1 MVLIRLIVGP
11 LQVNCYILADEKTK
25 EAVVI
30 DPGDDAKDILKIIRE
45 KGFNIKYII
54 NTHAHFDHVGANRA
68 LKEATGAELLLHEA
82 DAGELAA
89 ASNQS
94 RSFGMGLVV
103 SPPAD
108 RYVKHGDIVTAGEVS
123 LKILHTPG
131 HTPGGISLLEQGMV
145 FTGDSLFAGSIGR
158 TDFPGGDLLTLLR
171 SIKTNLMV
179 LPDETKVFSGHG
191 PASTIG
197 DERRDNPF
205 LNSESGFE

>member
-30 DPGDDAKDILKIIRE
+30 DPGDDAGEILKIIIE
-45 KGFNIKYII
+45 KDFNVKYII
-54 NTHAHFDHVGANRA
+54 NTHAHFDHVGANKA
-68 LKEATGAELLLHEA
+68 LKEATGAALLLHEA
-82 DAGELAA
+82 DAPVLATV
-89 ASNQS
+89 SNQS
-94 RSFGMGLVV
+94 RSFGMSPVV

-108 RYVKHGDIVTAGEVS
+108 RYVKHGDIVTAGELS
-123 LKILHTPG
+123 LKVLHTPG
-131 HTPGGISLLEQGMV
+131 HTPGGISLLEEGMV

-179 LPDETKVFSGHG
+179 LPDATKVFSGHG

-197 DERRDNPF
+197 EERRENPF
-205 LNSESGFE
+205 LNAESGFE

>member
-1 MVLIRLIVGP
+1 MVLIRLVVGP

-30 DPGDDAKDILKIIRE
+30 DPGDDADDILKIIRE
-45 KGFNIKYII
+45 RNFKVKYII
-54 NTHAHFDHVGANRA
+54 NTHAHFDHVGANKT
-68 LKEATGAELLLHEA
+68 LKEATGAELVLHEA
-82 DAGELAA
+82 DAPVLAT

-94 RSFGMGLVV
+94 RSFGMSPVV

-108 RYVKHGDIVTAGEVS
+108 RYVKHGDIVKAGEVS
-123 LKILHTPG
+123 LKVLHTPG
-131 HTPGGISLLEQGMV
+131 HTPGGISLLEEGIV

-197 DERRDNPF
+197 DERRENPF
-205 LNSESGFE
+205 LNSESGFD

>member
-30 DPGDDAKDILKIIRE
+30 DPGDDADDILKIVRE
-45 KGFNIKYII
+45 KGFRVKYLI
-54 NTHAHFDHVGANRA
+54 NTHAHFDHVGANKA
-68 LKEATGAELLLHEA
+68 VKEATGAELLLHEA
-82 DAGELAA
+82 DAPVLAA
-89 ASNQS
+89 ASHQS
-94 RSFGMGLVV
+94 RSFGLSPVV

-108 RYVKHGDIVTAGEVS
+108 RYLKHGDVVTAGEVS
-123 LKILHTPG
+123 LKVLHTPG
-131 HTPGGISLLEQGMV
+131 HSPGGISLLEQGIV

-158 TDFPGGDLLTLLR
+158 TDLPGGDLLTLLR

-179 LPDETKVFSGHG
+179 LPDETKVFCGHG

-197 DERRDNPF
+197 EERRENPF
-205 LNSESGFE
+205 LNAESGFE